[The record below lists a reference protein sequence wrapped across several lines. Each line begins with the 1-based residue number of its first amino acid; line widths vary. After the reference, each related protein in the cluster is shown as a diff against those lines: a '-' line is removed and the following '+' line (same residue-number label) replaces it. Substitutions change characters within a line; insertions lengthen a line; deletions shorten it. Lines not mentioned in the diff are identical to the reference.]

1 MPTFVC
7 LFVFLFFFCVHA
19 HTHTHTHTHIHVA
32 GRTVPSLAVLVVLL
46 CIMESMPC
54 VCVLYTSACP
64 LNMDLADVHLKDTLI
79 LEHTHT
85 P

>member
-7 LFVFLFFFCVHA
+7 LFVFFFFCMRI
-19 HTHTHTHTHIHVA
+19 HTHTHIHVA
-32 GRTVPSLAVLVVLL
+32 GRAVPSLAVLAVLL

-64 LNMDLADVHLKDTLI
+64 LNVDLADVHLKDTLI
-79 LEHTHT
+79 HEHTHT
-85 P
+85 MNT